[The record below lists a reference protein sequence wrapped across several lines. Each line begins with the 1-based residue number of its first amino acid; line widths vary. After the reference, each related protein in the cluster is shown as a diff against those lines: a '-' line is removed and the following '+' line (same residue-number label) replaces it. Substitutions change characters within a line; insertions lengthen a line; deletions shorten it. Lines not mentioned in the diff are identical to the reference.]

1 MKYHNRK
8 IKTHDGVFDSK
19 KEYERWVVLK
29 LMQREGKIQYLKRQV
44 PYVLIPSQKKSVGSE
59 RPVKYIADFVYEQ
72 DGVPVVE
79 DTKGVRT
86 ADYIIKRKLM
96 LQVYGIEIKEL

>member
-8 IKTHDGVFDSK
+8 IKTHEGVFDSK

-29 LMQREGKIQYLKRQV
+29 LMQREGRIAGLRRQV
-44 PYVLIPSQKKSVGSE
+44 PYVLIPTQKKKVGSE
-59 RPVKYIADFVYEQ
+59 RPVKYIADFVYEA

-96 LQVYGIEIKEL
+96 LWVYGVEIKEL

>member
-8 IKTHDGVFDSK
+8 VKTYEGTFDSK
-19 KEYERWVVLK
+19 KEYERWIYLK
-29 LMQREGKIQYLKRQV
+29 LLQREGKIHFLKRQV
-44 PYVLIPSQKKSVGSE
+44 PYVLVPSQKKKVGSE

-79 DTKGVRT
+79 DVKGVRT
-86 ADYIIKRKLM
+86 SEYIIKRKLM